1 MQYILRKVCETTNK
15 SYTFPCKKRFK
26 TTLFFNV
33 YLPLDVLS
41 MELFAQGGLSG
52 LFRGRFIIG

>member
-1 MQYILRKVCETTNK
+1 MQYILRKLCETANK
-15 SYTFPCKKRFK
+15 AYTFPCKKRFK

-41 MELFAQGGLSG
+41 MELFAQGGAFGPFS
-52 LFRGRFIIG
+52 R